1 MSFCNGCT
9 ACCIGDKVQL
19 FPGDDPEN
27 WETVQEG
34 DKHYLK
40 QGVDGNCIYL
50 LDHGCSIHGRQPV
63 ACRSFNCAT
72 YFKSKTRP
80 QRKELIKAQ
89 PRFKAIFDA
98 GRARLQG
105 D

>member
-1 MSFCNGCT
+1 M
-9 ACCIGDKVQL
+9 QL
-19 FPGDDPEN
+19 FPGDDPQK

-40 QGVDGNCIYL
+40 RGADGNCIYL
-50 LDHGCSIHGRQPV
+50 LDDGCSIHGRQPV
-63 ACRSFNCAT
+63 ACRSFNCAK
-72 YFKSKTRP
+72 YFQSKTRQ
-80 QRKELIKAQ
+80 QRRGLIKAQ

-98 GRARLQG
+98 GRARLPI